1 MRRKIDQP
9 KPRKVLITFEV
20 EENQTKCCECLF
32 GGVCPYACG
41 FAGKLDCSI
50 YDLSTIE
57 LKDIRPSE
65 NE

>member
-1 MRRKIDQP
+1 MRRKKDQP
-9 KPRKVLITFEV
+9 KPKKVLITFEV

-41 FAGKLDCSI
+41 FVGKLDCSK